1 MKVLLDYQAFF
12 NQKHG
17 GVSRSTSFLFDELKR
32 IKKIQ
37 ITLCSLF
44 TFNNYITLNSFIL
57 TILENY
63 FKNIAKFLNVK
74 GRLVS
79 RYFVNFRLSYFPPDI
94 FMPTYYDTYFLNSIG
109 HTPFV
114 ITIHDMIHE
123 LILYDNN
130 YSIKIIEQKKKL
142 IFSSKA
148 IIAISHNT
156 KKDILSIYP
165 SIPENK
171 INVIYW
177 GNPMA
182 KYKYM
187 TQGIEKKKQLLFVGK
202 REGYKNF
209 IWLIKVV
216 SEWLQKNDFTL
227 LCIGGNSFSEEE
239 MNEFDS
245 LHVSNRVIQKNYTD
259 QELAIA
265 YAESFALLVPSL
277 YEGFCFPV
285 IEAMSLRCP
294 VIYAETSCLPEVASF
309 AGLSFQVNDRAQIS
323 KLLFLL
329 LDIEFY
335 ERHVEYGLNRSDEFS
350 WRQCSEQT
358 LRVFKN
364 CI

>member
-1 MKVLLDYQAFF
+1 
-12 NQKHG
+12 
-17 GVSRSTSFLFDELKR
+17 
-32 IKKIQ
+32 
-37 ITLCSLF
+37 
-44 TFNNYITLNSFIL
+44 
-57 TILENY
+57 
-63 FKNIAKFLNVK
+63 
-74 GRLVS
+74 
-79 RYFVNFRLSYFPPDI
+79 
-94 FMPTYYDTYFLNSIG
+94 
-109 HTPFV
+109 
-114 ITIHDMIHE
+114 MIHE
-123 LILYDNN
+123 LILHENN
-130 YSIKIIEQKKKL
+130 YNIKIIDQKKKL

-177 GNPMA
+177 GNPMD
-182 KYKYM
+182 KYKNM
-187 TQGIEKKKQLLFVGK
+187 TKGIGKKKQLLFVGK

-216 SEWLQKNDFTL
+216 SEWLQKNNFTL

-259 QELAIA
+259 EELAIA
-265 YAESFALLVPSL
+265 YAESFVLLVPSL

-309 AGLSFQVNDRAQIS
+309 AGLSFRTDNRDQICDLIS
-323 KLLFLL
+323 LLF
-329 LDIEFY
+329 DNDFY
-335 ERHVEYGLNRSDEFS
+335 EKQVEYGLYRSNDFS
-350 WRQCSEQT
+350 WKQCVEKT
-358 LRVFKN
+358 LHVFKN